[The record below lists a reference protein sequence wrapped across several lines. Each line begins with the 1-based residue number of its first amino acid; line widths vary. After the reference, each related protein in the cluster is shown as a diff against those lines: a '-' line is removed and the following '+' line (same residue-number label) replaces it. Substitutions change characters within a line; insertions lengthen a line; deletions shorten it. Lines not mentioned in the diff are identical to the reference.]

1 MGHLSLNLALPAQF
15 DVRLK
20 QILSS
25 LLPLLVELNITIPY
39 LNDAKTKIAPRS
51 RDESLESGLLQL
63 AAGTMVLV
71 DMRDIGE
78 GKLVDTGQ
86 LLDHMIDVGD

>member
-1 MGHLSLNLALPAQF
+1 MGHLSLNLALPAQL
-15 DVRLK
+15 DAPLK

-25 LLPLLVELNITIPY
+25 ILPLLVELNITIPY
-39 LNDAKTKIAPRS
+39 LNDAKTKVAPRS

-63 AAGTMVLV
+63 AAGTMVVV

>member
-1 MGHLSLNLALPAQF
+1 LPAQF
-15 DVRLK
+15 DARLK